1 MREESLLFENSH
13 IDVILNAHTNTS
25 NFIVGEESLLFD
37 NSHVAVSLNAHTDTS
52 PDTSTIE
59 SNSSHTSFSDE
70 QNHQDS
76 PTSSQEQT
84 HKEPLTMKSFVAIC
98 EGLQSSQGTA
108 PDGSS
113 AVPDMPNKAPGPTQ
127 EEKVERFWEMFDSKM
142 KRYRNII
149 DTRRNEIKTT
159 RVSPRK
165 TTMFRMKDF
174 RPSEETAGKQTK
186 DSMKAPGKENGRI
199 EESPRVCHKDSGP
212 AAHNSNQTS
221 VLTMVQMTRLGDWD
235 EDCQDDHVRIG
246 PKRRAAVGSFEAYR
260 KTRRFTGGL

>member
-1 MREESLLFENSH
+1 
-13 IDVILNAHTNTS
+13 
-25 NFIVGEESLLFD
+25 
-37 NSHVAVSLNAHTDTS
+37 
-52 PDTSTIE
+52 
-59 SNSSHTSFSDE
+59 
-70 QNHQDS
+70 
-76 PTSSQEQT
+76 
-84 HKEPLTMKSFVAIC
+84 MKSFVAIC

-199 EESPRVCHKDSGP
+199 EESPR
-212 AAHNSNQTS
+212 
-221 VLTMVQMTRLGDWD
+221 MTRLGDWD